1 MKRKAWNKGKRTEM
15 LVTVTEALAATDKG
29 SLYHHQVWLD
39 EYTYGEGLYFKEEL
53 SDSSDFFF
61 SNVESSHGE
70 SDSDGDY
77 CEESFKNNKEI
88 ELDYG
93 NTL

>member
-1 MKRKAWNKGKRTEM
+1 M

-61 SNVESSHGE
+61 LMLKAVMANLTAMVIIAKSLSKIIKKLN
-70 SDSDGDY
+70 
-77 CEESFKNNKEI
+77 
-88 ELDYG
+88 
-93 NTL
+93 